1 MAHTEKQRHSSDAV
15 YGPAASPAL
24 RVAQLRDEDA
34 ALMLDCLC
42 ISDLLCSP
50 LALSLSLCSG
60 PASGSQH
67 TLTLPS

>member
-15 YGPAASPAL
+15 YGPAGSPAL

-50 LALSLSLCSG
+50 LALSLRSG